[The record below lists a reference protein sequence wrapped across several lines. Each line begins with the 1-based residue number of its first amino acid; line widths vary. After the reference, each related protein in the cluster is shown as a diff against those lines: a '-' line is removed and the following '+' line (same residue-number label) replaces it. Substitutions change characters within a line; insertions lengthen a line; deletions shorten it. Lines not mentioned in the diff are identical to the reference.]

1 MSRAVLPGPLPL
13 ALAMR
18 LLAGPKSRLLGST
31 ARAGLLSIV
40 LGVAALGLAMALLTG
55 YREDL
60 IRKLVGGNAAVLV
73 YATGDGREAA
83 DPAPVARRLA
93 GVASVEPVAFLEGV
107 VVAAGG
113 REAEVT
119 VRAASGGGGLWSAPR
134 ERLTVESDGAWGSVL
149 GGELAE
155 RLGVREGDTVRLT
168 LLAFGADGPRFV
180 FRSLR
185 VRGLFASGFS
195 EFDRHWL
202 VVGEAAVAGAARDA
216 PRAWEVRL
224 DDAARAPAVAE
235 TLREQLG
242 GGFLVLDWRELNRD
256 LFAALELQR
265 LALFLLL
272 GLIVVVATFNV
283 ASTLVVLVR
292 ERRRDFGVLA
302 AIGMA
307 PRRLL
312 ATFVCAGAL
321 LGAAGAGA
329 GLALAA
335 AISRL
340 ATRFELLRFGPEMAE
355 VYFLR
360 SVPLRLAG
368 ADAAAIG
375 ALALG
380 VTVLACLLPAWR
392 AARVDPAEAL
402 RFE

>member
-1 MSRAVLPGPLPL
+1 MSRAVLPGPLAL
-13 ALAMR
+13 ALAIR

-40 LGVAALGLAMALLTG
+40 LGVTALGLAMALLTG

-60 IRKLVGGNAAVLV
+60 VRKLVGGNAAVLV
-73 YATGDGREAA
+73 YAVGDAA
-83 DPAPVARRLA
+83 ATSDPAPEIARQP
-93 GVASVEPVAFLEGV
+93 GVVSAEPVAFLEGV
-107 VVAAGG
+107 VTASG

-119 VRAASGGGGLWSAPR
+119 VRAASGGTGLWSAPA
-134 ERLTVESDGAWGSVL
+134 ERLAAESDGAWGCVL
-149 GGELAE
+149 GSELAE
-155 RLGVREGDTVRLT
+155 RLAAAPGDTLRLT

-185 VRGLFASGFS
+185 VRGTFDSGFS
-195 EFDRHWL
+195 EFDRGWL
-202 VVGEAAVAGAARDA
+202 VVSEAAVAGAVRDA

-224 DDAARAPAVAE
+224 ADVAAAPAVAE
-235 TLREQLG
+235 ALRERLG
-242 GGFLVLDWRELNRD
+242 DAFLVLDWRELNRD

-302 AIGMA
+302 AMGLP

-312 ATFVCAGAL
+312 ATFVLAGAL
-321 LGAAGAGA
+321 LGAAGVAV
-329 GLALAA
+329 GLGAA
-335 AISRL
+335 AALSEI
-340 ATRFELLRFGPEMAE
+340 ATRFELLRLGPEMAE

-360 SVPLRLAG
+360 SVPLRLAARDAG
-368 ADAAAIG
+368 AIAV
-375 ALALG
+375 LALG
-380 VTVLACLLPAWR
+380 VTVVACWLPAWR
-392 AARVDPAEAL
+392 AARTEPATAL

>member
-13 ALAMR
+13 VLAVR

-40 LGVAALGLAMALLTG
+40 LGTAALGLAMALLTG

-60 IRKLVGGNAAVLV
+60 VRKLVGGNAAVLV
-73 YATGDGREAA
+73 YPTGDEGAGR
-83 DPAPVARRLA
+83 DPAPAIRTLA
-93 GVASVEPVAFLEGV
+93 GVTSVEPVAFLEGV
-107 VVAAGG
+107 VSAGG

-119 VRAASGGGGLWSAPR
+119 VRAASGGGGDWSAPP
-134 ERLTVESDGAWGSVL
+134 ERLTAEPDGAWGTVL

-155 RLGVREGDTVRLT
+155 RLGVAPGDTLRLT
-168 LLAFGADGPRFV
+168 LLAFGGEGPRFV

-185 VRGLFASGFS
+185 VRGTFSSGFS

-202 VVGEAAVAGAARDA
+202 VIGEGALQGSLRDA

-224 DDAARAPAVAE
+224 ADPATAPATAE
-235 TLREQLG
+235 SVRERLG
-242 GGFLVLDWRELNRD
+242 TGFLVLDWRELNRD

-265 LALFLLL
+265 IALFLLL

-302 AIGMA
+302 AMGLA

-312 ATFVCAGAL
+312 ATFVLAGAL
-321 LGAAGAGA
+321 LGTAGALA
-329 GLALAA
+329 GLT
-335 AISRL
+335 L
-340 ATRFELLRFGPEMAE
+340 ATVLSELVTRYELLRFGPEMAE

-360 SVPLRLAG
+360 SVPLRLALR
-368 ADAAAIG
+368 DAAAIA

-380 VTVLACLLPAWR
+380 VTLLACWLPAWR
-392 AARVDPAEAL
+392 AARIDPAHAL

>member
-1 MSRAVLPGPLPL
+1 MSGRAVLPGPLPL
-13 ALAMR
+13 VLAIR

-40 LGVAALGLAMALLTG
+40 LGTTALGLAMALLTG

-60 IRKLVGGNAAVLV
+60 VRKLVGGNAAVLV
-73 YATGDGREAA
+73 YAAGDESAGR
-83 DPAPVARRLA
+83 DPAPTIRPLA
-93 GVASVEPVAFLEGV
+93 GVTAVEPVAFLEGV
-107 VVAAGG
+107 VTAGAH
-113 REAEVT
+113 EAEVT
-119 VRAASGGGGLWSAPR
+119 VRAASGGGGLWSAPP
-134 ERLTVESDGAWGSVL
+134 ERLVAAPDGAWGAVL

-155 RLGVREGDTVRLT
+155 RLAVGPGDTLRLT
-168 LLAFGADGPRFV
+168 LLAFGGDGPRFV

-185 VRGLFASGFS
+185 VRGTFASGFS
-195 EFDRHWL
+195 EFDRNWL
-202 VVGEAAVAGAARDA
+202 VIGEAALQGALGEV

-224 DDAARAPAVAE
+224 EDPAAAPATAAA
-235 TLREQLG
+235 LRERLG
-242 GGFLVLDWRELNRD
+242 SGFLVLDWRELNRD

-265 LALFLLL
+265 IALFLLL

-302 AIGMA
+302 AMGLA

-312 ATFVCAGAL
+312 ATFVLAGAL
-321 LGAAGAGA
+321 LGTAGASA
-329 GLALAA
+329 GLALAL
-335 AISRL
+335 AISAL
-340 ATRFELLRFGPEMAE
+340 VTRFELLRFGPEMAE

-360 SVPLRLAG
+360 SVPLRLALG
-368 ADAAAIG
+368 DGAAIG

-380 VTVLACLLPAWR
+380 VTVLACWLPAWR
-392 AARVDPAEAL
+392 AARLDPASAL

>member
-1 MSRAVLPGPLPL
+1 VSRAVLPGPLPL
-13 ALAMR
+13 ALAFR

-31 ARAGLLSIV
+31 ARAGLASIV
-40 LGVAALGLAMALLTG
+40 LGVAALGLAMALLAG
-55 YREDL
+55 YQEDL
-60 IRKLVGGNAAVLV
+60 VRKLVGGNAAVLV
-73 YATGDGREAA
+73 YATGDGRDTA
-83 DPAPVARRLA
+83 DPAPAAAELA
-93 GVASVEPVAFLEGV
+93 GVVSVEPVAFLEGV
-107 VVAAGG
+107 VVAGG

-119 VRAASGGGGLWSAPR
+119 VRASSGGGGLWSAPP
-134 ERLTVESDGAWGSVL
+134 ERLAAEADGAWGAVL

-155 RLGVREGDTVRLT
+155 RLGVAPGETVRLT
-168 LLAFGADGPRFV
+168 LLAFGDAGPRFV

-185 VRGLFASGFS
+185 VRGTFDSGFS

-202 VVGEAAVAGAARDA
+202 VVGEGAVQGAARQSA
-216 PRAWEVRL
+216 RAWEVRL
-224 DDAARAPAVAE
+224 DDAARAPEIAE
-235 TLREQLG
+235 ALRGRLG
-242 GGFLVLDWRELNRD
+242 PEFLVLDWRELNRD

-302 AIGMA
+302 AMGLA

-312 ATFVCAGAL
+312 ATFVAAGAL
-321 LGAAGAGA
+321 LGAAGAAG

-335 AISRL
+335 ALSWL

-360 SVPLRLAG
+360 AVPLRLSG
-368 ADAAAIG
+368 GDAAAIA

-380 VTVLACLLPAWR
+380 VTVAACLLPAWR

>member
-13 ALAMR
+13 ALAFR

-31 ARAGLLSIV
+31 ARAGLASIV

-55 YREDL
+55 YQEDL
-60 IRKLVGGNAAVLV
+60 VRKLVGGNAAVLV
-73 YATGDGREAA
+73 YATGDGRDAA
-83 DPAPVARRLA
+83 DPAPAAGELA
-93 GVASVEPVAFLEGV
+93 GVVSVEPVAFLEGV
-107 VVAAGG
+107 VVAGG

-119 VRAASGGGGLWSAPR
+119 VRASSGGGGLWSAPP
-134 ERLTVESDGAWGSVL
+134 ERLAAESDGAWGTVL

-155 RLGVREGDTVRLT
+155 RLGVAPGETVRLT
-168 LLAFGADGPRFV
+168 LLAFGEAGPRFV

-185 VRGLFASGFS
+185 VRGTFDSGFS

-202 VVGEAAVAGAARDA
+202 VVGEAAVQGAARQA
-216 PRAWEVRL
+216 ARAWEVRL
-224 DDAARAPAVAE
+224 VDAARAPEVAE
-235 TLREQLG
+235 ALRERLG
-242 GGFLVLDWRELNRD
+242 SGFLVLDWRELNRD

-302 AIGMA
+302 AMGLP

-312 ATFVCAGAL
+312 ATFVGAGAL
-321 LGAAGAGA
+321 LGAAGAA
-329 GLALAA
+329 VGLALAA
-335 AISRL
+335 ALAWL

-360 SVPLRLAG
+360 AVPLRLAG
-368 ADAAAIG
+368 ADAAAIA

-380 VTVLACLLPAWR
+380 VTVAACLLPAWR